1 MKNICN
7 CYLLIAYIQ
16 NSQTSSTVIYSL
28 MVPTSLMALDNIQ
41 FICQLWSLYRR
52 YNYMNFFYCL
62 HKTSLV
68 LQRSLQI
75 SDPILE
81 ISLQISDPIPS
92 HESGHIPEQRGLR
105 WTPAPTMS
113 CPEYRMASTF
123 LCTWRMKKIYDRTP
137 TLSNPNIGQ
146 MCLCRQKTNIE
157 EYLHKHKICMP
168 TENKVKKKN

>member
-113 CPEYRMASTF
+113 CLKYRIFQNTGWQAHF
-123 LCTWRMKKIYDRTP
+123 FVHEEWKNLWQ
-137 TLSNPNIGQ
+137 NPNIVESKYRKNVS
-146 MCLCRQKTNIE
+146 LSA
-157 EYLHKHKICMP
+157 
-168 TENKVKKKN
+168 ENKYWRIFTQA